1 MVVVVVMVGMV
12 GMVGARQDDGG
23 LNFAELGEMAN
34 WCDDNDKHENLMNL
48 ENLTAKFLVMVEG
61 FLFDLE

>member
-1 MVVVVVMVGMV
+1 MVVVVVVMV

-61 FLFDLE
+61 FSFDLE